1 MKNQWDVKG
10 ILEKRQNLRYILVGE
25 AALVGLAAGLVA
37 VAYRFA
43 MAWSF
48 NLHAYI
54 LDAADDR
61 TGLVFAFFGFLLVL
75 ALAVSVLMKWEP
87 FITGSGIPQVEGELK
102 GYFDMPWWR
111 VIVGKLAGSLLCI
124 IGGLSLGREGPSV
137 QLGAMSGKGYSR
149 VMGRGNMEER
159 YLITCGAS
167 AGLAAA
173 FNCPLAGVMFAL
185 EEVHKSYSVIIL
197 FSAMTAAVVADFV
210 SKLFFGMSPVFHIP
224 VTQALPLKDYWILLL
239 FGIIIG
245 LAGAFFNKSMAV
257 TGKVYDRLT
266 FIAPRFRP
274 MIPFL
279 VAGALGFVL
288 PQVLGDGHLMLDA
301 LSAGEVGFQMV
312 CLLLVVKFLFSMMS
326 FGSGAPGGS
335 LAPML
340 VIGAYIGGFCG
351 QLAVIGL
358 GMDPG
363 LVNNFIILA
372 MAGFFTA
379 VVRAPLTAIV
389 LASELT
395 GSFSHMISLA
405 LVVIAAE
412 ITIQF
417 MGSEPLY
424 DALLKK
430 ILAKNAPEDIQ
441 EEEGSDEKT
450 IIVRTVGSG
459 SVLDGSAIS
468 EIPWPESSLVV
479 GIIREDHEFIPNGST
494 VVQARDRLTLIA
506 DADHFREVKGA
517 LIRLCEERLNAD
529 E

>member
-1 MKNQWDVKG
+1 M
-10 ILEKRQNLRYILVGE
+10 
-25 AALVGLAAGLVA
+25 
-37 VAYRFA
+37 
-43 MAWSF
+43 
-48 NLHAYI
+48 
-54 LDAADDR
+54 
-61 TGLVFAFFGFLLVL
+61 
-75 ALAVSVLMKWEP
+75 
-87 FITGSGIPQVEGELK
+87 
-102 GYFDMPWWR
+102 
-111 VIVGKLAGSLLCI
+111 
-124 IGGLSLGREGPSV
+124 
-137 QLGAMSGKGYSR
+137 
-149 VMGRGNMEER
+149 
-159 YLITCGAS
+159 
-167 AGLAAA
+167 
-173 FNCPLAGVMFAL
+173 
-185 EEVHKSYSVIIL
+185 
-197 FSAMTAAVVADFV
+197 
-210 SKLFFGMSPVFHIP
+210 
-224 VTQALPLKDYWILLL
+224 
-239 FGIIIG
+239 
-245 LAGAFFNKSMAV
+245 
-257 TGKVYDRLT
+257 
-266 FIAPRFRP
+266 
-274 MIPFL
+274 
-279 VAGALGFVL
+279 
-288 PQVLGDGHLMLDA
+288 
-301 LSAGEVGFQMV
+301 
-312 CLLLVVKFLFSMMS
+312 
-326 FGSGAPGGS
+326 
-335 LAPML
+335 
-340 VIGAYIGGFCG
+340 
-351 QLAVIGL
+351 
-358 GMDPG
+358 
-363 LVNNFIILA
+363 NNFIILA

-468 EIPWPESSLVV
+468 EILWPESSLVV